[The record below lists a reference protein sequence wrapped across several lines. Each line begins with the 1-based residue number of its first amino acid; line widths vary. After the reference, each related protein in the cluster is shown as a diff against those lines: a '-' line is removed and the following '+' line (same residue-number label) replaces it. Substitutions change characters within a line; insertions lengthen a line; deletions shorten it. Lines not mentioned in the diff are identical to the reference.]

1 MTWNTCV
8 YIMCATIPR
17 RPAEQSR
24 RQDPGKDLSPSLGHP
39 RATHPSHLPADLLV
53 LGKSMEGT
61 SLGAEA
67 GRQWGGPEDPG

>member
-24 RQDPGKDLSPSLGHP
+24 RQDLGKDLSPCLGHP
-39 RATHPSHLPADLLV
+39 NPNPITATCQLAC
-53 LGKSMEGT
+53 
-61 SLGAEA
+61 
-67 GRQWGGPEDPG
+67 